1 MTESVLKKAN
11 ELNQKI
17 NKAYGIIKELEE
29 ARKKCWG
36 NSSEVRNRTFY
47 IKIIDKNDCD
57 KEITTEISSDAARR
71 ALDIDIQTLLRDR
84 EALEKEFSELN

>member
-17 NKAYGIIKELEE
+17 NKARGIIKELEE

-47 IKIIDKNDCD
+47 IKIIDKNDYG
-57 KEITTEISSDAARR
+57 KEITTEISDDAARR
-71 ALDIDIQTLLRDR
+71 ALDIDIQTLSKAKEELM
-84 EALEKEFSELN
+84 KEFSELN

>member
-17 NKAYGIIKELEE
+17 NKARGIIKELEE
-29 ARKKCWG
+29 TRKKCWG
-36 NSSEVRNRTFY
+36 NSSEVRNRVFY
-47 IKIIDKNDCD
+47 IKIIDKNDCS
-57 KEITTEISSDAARR
+57 KQITTEISGDAARR

-84 EALEKEFSELN
+84 EALEKEFCELN